1 MPTLRRANLS
11 AERFKAF
18 VDAVVAI
25 AMTLLI
31 LPLMEAVSEA
41 GRRQA
46 EDPSYGTLDFLQE
59 HTGQI
64 TSLMLSFLLI
74 AVFWM
79 GHHQQYDGIERI
91 TRPLIWLNVFWMF
104 TIVCLPVTTAL
115 LGSMHTD
122 PTQLIVYIGNLA
134 LAQVASLLARLY
146 VLRHP
151 EITTAPIVRVRLG
164 AIADATATAL
174 FVLAL
179 IVSLIFPQVSYGSLF
194 LLLFTSVA
202 THVASRR
209 WRDDAAA
216 AEA

>member
-1 MPTLRRANLS
+1 MPTLRPATLS

-46 EDPSYGTLDFLQE
+46 EEPSYGTLDFLQD

-64 TSLMLSFLLI
+64 ISLMLSFLLI
-74 AVFWM
+74 AQFWM
-79 GHHQQYDGIERI
+79 AHHQQYDGIERI
-91 TRPLIWLNVFWMF
+91 TRPLIWMNVFWMF

-115 LGSMHTD
+115 IGAMHTD
-122 PTQLIVYIGNLA
+122 AAQRAIYMGNLA
-134 LAQVASLLARLY
+134 MTQFASLLARLY

-151 EITTAPIVRVRLG
+151 DITTAPLVRVRLG
-164 AIADATATAL
+164 AIADATATVL

-179 IVSLIFPQVSYGSLF
+179 VVSQIFPQLSYGSLF

-202 THVASRR
+202 THLASRR
-209 WRDDAAA
+209 WRNDAAA
-216 AEA
+216 AEE